1 MSTSATA
8 RRASLEQDREIAKLR
23 SALQMRTEALQRE
36 RTRAQSYSDELRKTR
51 EEEEGLR
58 TNMRNL
64 ERAKEAA
71 STSAAEALLAAEE
84 AHRVLEGTQRERE
97 LLASEKVRN
106 EKLMDRVKA
115 REDDKVRLQHQ
126 LASYSEKVGGS
137 LFSAGG
143 VSRCCLKLCPPRS
156 PKHLNPQ
163 RNWRLFRSSRVPSLR
178 LHACMTRSKV
188 SRESRSVRRR

>member
-1 MSTSATA
+1 MSNSATA

-23 SALQMRTEALQRE
+23 SALQMRTEALKRE

-58 TNMRNL
+58 TNLRNL

-71 STSAAEALLAAEE
+71 STSAAEALLAAKE
-84 AHRVLEGTQRERE
+84 AHRVLEGTQRERD

-106 EKLMDRVKA
+106 EKLMERVKA
-115 REDDKVRLQHQ
+115 REEDKVRLQHQ

-137 LFSAGG
+137 LFATGG
-143 VSRCCLKLCPPRS
+143 VAAVMPT
-156 PKHLNPQ
+156 
-163 RNWRLFRSSRVPSLR
+163 SL
-178 LHACMTRSKV
+178 T
-188 SRESRSVRRR
+188 